1 MACFQNIYKV
11 LGTVILV
18 SWLNPWSFIPA
29 IIAVSGMVFIRYRF
43 ARCLRDLKRI
53 EGISR
58 SPVYSYLTSTIN
70 GLKVIRSY
78 HVEQMCSAEFFSHLN
93 DNSRVNYLICTVNR
107 WAAIRFDWVTLTFIA
122 LVTLLAMG
130 VRVVQNHLSAADIA
144 LILAY
149 SLNLMGTL
157 QWTIR

>member
-1 MACFQNIYKV
+1 MI
-11 LGTVILV
+11 
-18 SWLNPWSFIPA
+18 
-29 IIAVSGMVFIRYRF
+29 FIRHRF

-53 EGISR
+53 EGVSR
-58 SPVYSYLTSTIN
+58 SPVYSYLTSTIH

-78 HVEQMCSAEFFSHLN
+78 HAEQMCSAEFLSHLN
-93 DNSRVNYLICTVNR
+93 DNSRVNYLIVTVNR
-107 WAAIRFDWVTLTFIA
+107 WAAIRFDWVTVSFIG
-122 LVTLLAMG
+122 LVTGLAMV
-130 VRVVQNHLSAADIA
+130 VRVVQNYLSAADIA